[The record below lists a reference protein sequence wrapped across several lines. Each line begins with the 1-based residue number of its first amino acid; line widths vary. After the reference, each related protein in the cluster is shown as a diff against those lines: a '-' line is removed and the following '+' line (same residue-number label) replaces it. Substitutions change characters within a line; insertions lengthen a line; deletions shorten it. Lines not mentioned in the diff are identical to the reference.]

1 MPNNQDDLNRKLNYL
16 NETKQEIKRSLKAKG
31 QPVNDNT
38 TFREYANL
46 VNNITTGT
54 DTDDADATPN
64 DILSPKTAYVKG
76 QKITGDI
83 MPTYEQVASG
93 DFITRSCNLSKLTDR
108 TKTQGFAISP
118 DGKVIVYCS
127 DCIFYFY
134 VYNEETQEFEY
145 KGEKSHKSSSSTGFN
160 SSDKVGITVSSLGI
174 FNNPTLLMYS
184 YFYELSNY
192 SRATYIWLFDI
203 SSKEFTSISLT
214 IATNSPCRF
223 LIHNDETVYVLHF
236 KSGSSYSR
244 TLTLDEIIK
253 NETSYSYSQLF
264 QVFSSNNGPSL
275 SEMSLFDFIN
285 NNTILYYYKSGA
297 SMKTCIQCFD
307 NVGNKS
313 SYNLIED
320 TVFIPNPS
328 MNYVCQDGIIKHL
341 VYNMSTGEYNT
352 SDLETL
358 INIDNFD
365 ESIFNPNCKF
375 YKWLADDI
383 IVVGAQR
390 LTYNEIQNVYEF
402 RIYKINYED
411 YSIELIDTFTTENM
425 AQFNT
430 ATNHYYGTPY
440 YFNQLIDLFNQGSYL
455 SLNSYNGAI
464 SHILTTT
471 PSENLI
477 SFTRNGINYIDTSKA
492 LTDSSKVLQDYIFY
506 ANNAKNMGTMPN
518 NGELNYTPSD
528 IAQIIPE
535 GYTSGGTIK
544 AIDVTQTQ
552 YYEECLELS
561 NQILGN

>member
-1 MPNNQDDLNRKLNYL
+1 MAD
-16 NETKQEIKRSLKAKG
+16 TS
-31 QPVNDNT
+31 
-38 TFREYANL
+38 NL
-46 VNNITTGT
+46 SNFLEDV
-54 DTDDADATPN
+54 ADAIRTKKETTEKIPAANFDTEILSIATGIDTSDATATIN
-64 DILSPKTAYVKG
+64 DILNPKTAYIASGKV
-76 QKITGDI
+76 TGGI
-83 MPTYEQVASG
+83 ISNYEPVASG
-93 DFITRSCNLSKLTDR
+93 EFTIKNCNLSKLTDR

-118 DGKVIVYCS
+118 DGKVIVHCS

-174 FNNPTLLMYS
+174 FNNPNLLMYS
-184 YFYELSNY
+184 YFYKQSIY
-192 SRATYIWLFDI
+192 SGSTYIWLFDI

-223 LIHNDETVYVLHF
+223 LIHNDETVYVLYF

-244 TLTLDEIIK
+244 TLTLDEVIK

-275 SEMSLFDFIN
+275 NTQMFMDFIN

-297 SMKTCIQCFD
+297 SMKTCIQCFN

-320 TVFIPNPS
+320 TVFMPNPS

-365 ESIFNPNCKF
+365 ESIFNPDYKF

-383 IVVGAQR
+383 IVAGAQR
-390 LTYNEIQNVYEF
+390 RTYNNIQNVYEF

-430 ATNHYYGTPY
+430 AVNYYYGTPY

-455 SLNSYNGAI
+455 SLNSYNGAVSHYI
-464 SHILTTT
+464 SST

-477 SFTRNGINYIDTSKA
+477 SFTRNGINYMDVSGA
-492 LTDSSKVLQDYIFY
+492 LTESSQVLEGCVFY
-506 ANNAKNMGTMPN
+506 AKNAKNIGSMPN
-518 NGELNYTPSD
+518 NGNLHYEASTSE
-528 IAQIIPE
+528 QVIPE
-535 GYTSGGTIK
+535 GYTSGGTI
-544 AIDVTQTQ
+544 APSPLTEAE
-552 YYEECLELS
+552 YESCLGLS
-561 NQILGN
+561 EQILGENISL